1 MPKQLFLLSIGC
13 LILSNG
19 NAQVAETFGQGNVRN
34 VNVTASSNSSSGINT
49 LLVDGYI
56 PNYNAASRFLSQ
68 ATLGATFPD
77 IQLVAIEGIEKWTN
91 DQLSAPNSFSIESY
105 LRYLAQGVA
114 DSLNLA
120 VPPPQTPFTVANL
133 NLSDW
138 YFDIAWFQGSMDAP
152 DKLRWRVA
160 LALSEI
166 FVTSRVSDFDGNP
179 YALASYYDLL
189 LDQSFGNYRAL
200 LDSITYHPTMA
211 VYLTYMNNHAQGIVN
226 GNLVFPD
233 ENYAR
238 EIMQLFSIGL
248 FELNQDGTEKKDS
261 GGNSIPTYDNND
273 IAGLAKVFTGLSW
286 NHSLYLGDGEDSEQ
300 DFTKRLKF
308 FPIDSMDAYRNSW
321 RNPPRIVDGHQ
332 SGGKTFLNTTIGQ
345 GRSIMDGEDDI
356 QDALDVIFNHPNVG
370 PFIGRRLIQRLVTS
384 NPSSAYI
391 GRVAAVFNNNGSGVR
406 GDLGAV
412 VKAILLD
419 REARL
424 VNEQNEAF
432 AGKLREL
439 FITYTNLVQGLG
451 LKSSTGVFRN
461 RMTEVYDQMEQK
473 PLTSPTVF
481 NFFQP
486 DYIPDGDLNAAGK
499 FAPEFQKL
507 NSITLTG
514 YLNALNE
521 WLIDDDPIDYSS
533 FFSGEKYKIEQEPR
547 FNFTADYYLTANEN
561 ISILLDKYN
570 LILAHGALSEGNLD
584 EIENVLKNLP
594 YTFSNGLPRESDQLL
609 RIRMGI
615 YLIMASP
622 DYLINR

>member
-1 MPKQLFLLSIGC
+1 MKTLLPLIFCSFLFTTIFGQEL
-13 LILSNG
+13 
-19 NAQVAETFGQGNVRN
+19 ETFGLGNVRN
-34 VNVTASSNSSSGINT
+34 VTVTASSNASNGINT

-56 PNYNAASRFLSQ
+56 PNHNAASRFLSQ
-68 ATLGATFPD
+68 ATLGATFSD
-77 IQLVAIEGIEKWTN
+77 IQEVANLGTETWLEN
-91 DQLSAPNSFSIESY
+91 QLSQPNSFSIEGY

-120 VPPPQTPFTVANL
+120 NPPPQTAFTVENL

-138 YFDIAWFQGSMDAP
+138 YFDIVWFQGSMTAP

-189 LDQSFGNYRAL
+189 LDQSFGNYRSL
-200 LDSITYHPTMA
+200 LDSVTYHPTMA
-211 VYLTYMNNHAQGIVN
+211 VYLTYMNNHAQGVVN

-248 FELNQDGTEKKDS
+248 YELNIDGTEKKDAQ
-261 GGNSIPTYDNND
+261 GNSIPTYDNND
-273 IAGLAKVFTGLSW
+273 IAELAKVFTGLSW
-286 NHSLYLGDGEDSEQ
+286 NHSLYLGDGVESEQ
-300 DFTKRLKF
+300 DYTKRLKF

-332 SGGKTFLNTTIGQ
+332 SGGKTFLGTTVGH
-345 GRSIMDGEDDI
+345 GRPIEQGEDDI

-370 PFIGRRLIQRLVTS
+370 PFISRRLIQRLVTS

-391 GRVAAVFNNNGSGVR
+391 GRVATVFNNNGQGVR

-424 VNEQNEAF
+424 VNEQEEAF
-432 AGKLREL
+432 AGKLREP
-439 FITYTNLVQGLG
+439 FVTYMNLVYGLG
-451 LKSSTGVFRN
+451 LNSTTGVFRN
-461 RMTEVYDQMEQK
+461 RMNEVYDQMEQR
-473 PLTSPTVF
+473 PLESPTVF
-481 NFFQP
+481 NFFEP
-486 DYIPDGDLNAAGK
+486 DYVPDGDLKEAGK
-499 FAPEFQKL
+499 YGPEFQKL

-533 FFSGEKYKIEQEPR
+533 YFGGETYKEDQEPR
-547 FNFTADYYLTANEN
+547 FDFSDDYALSSDQNV
-561 ISILLDKYN
+561 SVLLDKYN
-570 LILAHGALSEGNLD
+570 LILAHGALSEQNLQ
-584 EIENVLKNLP
+584 EIEFVVKNLP
-594 YTFSNGLPRESDQLL
+594 YRYSDGLPNEDDQDF
-609 RIRMGI
+609 RIRMAI

-622 DYLINR
+622 DFLINR

>member
-1 MPKQLFLLSIGC
+1 MKTLLPIIFCSFLFTTVYGQEL
-13 LILSNG
+13 
-19 NAQVAETFGQGNVRN
+19 ETFGLGNVRN
-34 VNVTASSNSSSGINT
+34 VTVTASSNASNGINT
-49 LLVDGYI
+49 LLVDGYL

-68 ATLGATFPD
+68 ATLGATFSD
-77 IQLVAIEGIEKWTN
+77 IQEVANLGTETWLEN
-91 DQLSAPNSFSIESY
+91 QLNQPNSFSIEGY

-120 VPPPQTPFTVANL
+120 NPPPQTAFTVENL

-138 YFDIAWFQGSMDAP
+138 YFDIAWFQGSMTAP

-211 VYLTYMNNHAQGIVN
+211 VYLTYMNNHAQGIVD

-248 FELNQDGTEKKDS
+248 YELNQDGTEKKDAQ
-261 GGNSIPTYDNND
+261 GNSIPTYDNND

-286 NHSLYLGDGEDSEQ
+286 PDAEYIGDRENSEQ
-300 DFTKRLKF
+300 DYTRRLKF
-308 FPIDSMDAYRNSW
+308 FPIDSSDAYIRWW
-321 RNPPRIVDGHQ
+321 RSDPDITDAHQ
-332 SGGKTFLNTTIGQ
+332 AGGKTFLGTTIGQ
-345 GRSIMDGEDDI
+345 GRTVEQGEEDI

-370 PFIGRRLIQRLVTS
+370 PFISRRLIQRLVTS

-391 GRVAAVFNNNGSGVR
+391 GRIAGVFNDNGQGVR
-406 GDLGAV
+406 GDLKAV

-424 VNEQNEAF
+424 VNEQDEAF
-432 AGKLREL
+432 AGKLREP
-439 FITYTNLVQGLG
+439 FITYMNLVYGLG
-451 LKSSTGVFRN
+451 LNSSTGVFRN
-461 RMTEVYDQMEQK
+461 RMNEVYDQMEQR
-473 PLTSPTVF
+473 PLESPTVF
-481 NFFQP
+481 NFFEP
-486 DYIPDGDLNAAGK
+486 DYVPDGDLKEVGK
-499 FAPEFQKL
+499 YGPEFQKL

-533 FFSGEKYKIEQEPR
+533 YFGGETYKPEQEPR
-547 FNFTADYYLTANEN
+547 FDFSDDYALSSDQNV
-561 ISILLDKYN
+561 SVLLDKYN
-570 LILAHGALSEGNLD
+570 LILAHGALGEHSLQ
-584 EIENVLKNLP
+584 EIEFVLKNMP
-594 YTFSNGLPRESDQLL
+594 YRYSNGLPNQDDQDF
-609 RIRMGI
+609 RIRMAI

-622 DYLINR
+622 DFLINR

>member
-1 MPKQLFLLSIGC
+1 MKTLLPFLFCSFLFTTVFGQEL
-13 LILSNG
+13 
-19 NAQVAETFGQGNVRN
+19 ETFGLGNVRN
-34 VNVTASSNSSSGINT
+34 VTVTASSNPSKGINT
-49 LLVDGYI
+49 LLVDGYL

-68 ATLGATFPD
+68 ATLGATFSD
-77 IQLVAIEGIEKWTN
+77 IEAVANQGTENWLENQLN
-91 DQLSAPNSFSIESY
+91 QSNSFSIESY

-120 VPPPQTPFTVANL
+120 NPPPETPFTVENL
-133 NLSDW
+133 NLNDW
-138 YFDIAWFQGSMDAP
+138 YFDVAWFQGSMTAP
-152 DKLRWRVA
+152 DKVRWRVA

-211 VYLTYMNNHAQGIVN
+211 VYLTYMNNHAQGIVD

-248 FELNQDGTEKKDS
+248 YELNQDGTEKKDAQ
-261 GGNSIPTYDNND
+261 GNSIPTYDNND

-286 NHSLYLGDGEDSEQ
+286 PDAEYIGDRENSEQ
-300 DFTKRLKF
+300 DYTRRLKF
-308 FPIDSMDAYRNSW
+308 FPIDSSDAIRRPWKS
-321 RNPPRIVDGHQ
+321 NPDITNAHQ
-332 SGGKTFLNTTIGQ
+332 AGGKTFLGTTIGQ
-345 GRSIMDGEDDI
+345 GRTVEQGEADI

-370 PFIGRRLIQRLVTS
+370 PFISRRLIQRLVTS

-391 GRVAAVFNNNGSGVR
+391 GRIAGVFNNNGQGIR
-406 GDLGAV
+406 GDLKAV

-424 VNEQNEAF
+424 VNEQDEAF
-432 AGKLREL
+432 AGKLREP
-439 FITYTNLVQGLG
+439 FVTYMNLVYGLG
-451 LKSSTGVFRN
+451 LNSSTGVYRN
-461 RMTEVYDQMEQK
+461 HMSEVYNQMEQR
-473 PLTSPTVF
+473 PLESPTVF
-481 NFFQP
+481 NFFEP
-486 DYIPDGDLNAAGK
+486 DYVPDGDLKEAGK
-499 FAPEFQKL
+499 FGPEFQKL

-533 FFSGEKYKIEQEPR
+533 YFGGETYKPEQEPR
-547 FNFTADYYLTANEN
+547 FDFSADYALSSDQNV
-561 ISILLDKYN
+561 SVLLDKYN
-570 LILAHGALSEGNLD
+570 LILAHGALSPQNLQ
-584 EIENVLKNLP
+584 EIEFVLKNLP
-594 YTFSNGLPRESDQLL
+594 YRYSDGLPYEDDQDF
-609 RIRMGI
+609 RIRMAI

-622 DYLINR
+622 DFLINR